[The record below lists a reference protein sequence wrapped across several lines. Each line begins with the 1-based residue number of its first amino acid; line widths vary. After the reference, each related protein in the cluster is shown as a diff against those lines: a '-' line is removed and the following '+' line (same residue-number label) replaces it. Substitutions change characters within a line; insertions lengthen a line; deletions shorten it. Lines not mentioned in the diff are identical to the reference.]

1 MLKSCINGCCVSNAN
16 PKLKEISKYITLSNE
31 EDGVAHLI
39 NKFILKP
46 KVLVS
51 ACLLGDNCKYS
62 GGNNYSEE
70 VMEYLKDYEIIPIC
84 PEQLGGLPT
93 PRPASEIIGDKVINN
108 EGTDV
113 TSNYQNG
120 AEEALKIAKLLGIKK
135 ALLKAKSPSCGNGK
149 IYDGT
154 FSGTLIDGDGITTKL
169 LKENNIEV
177 ITIK

>member
-1 MLKSCINGCCVSNAN
+1 M
-16 PKLKEISKYITLSNE
+16 KEKI
-31 EDGVAHLI
+31 
-39 NKFILKP
+39 
-46 KVLVS
+46 LVS
-51 ACLLGDNCKYS
+51 ACLLGTNCKYS

-70 VMEYLKDYEIIPIC
+70 VMEFLKDYEIIPIC

-93 PRPASEIIGDKVINN
+93 PRPASEIIGDKVMNN

-113 TSNYQNG
+113 TSNYQKG

-154 FSGTLIDGDGITTKL
+154 FSGILTTGDGITTKL

>member
-1 MLKSCINGCCVSNAN
+1 M
-16 PKLKEISKYITLSNE
+16 KEKI
-31 EDGVAHLI
+31 
-39 NKFILKP
+39 
-46 KVLVS
+46 LVS
-51 ACLLGDNCKYS
+51 ACLIGTNCKYS

-113 TSNYQNG
+113 TSNYQKG